1 MILSAAVAA
10 ILVDGLSAQAQ
21 TSSSITENQ
30 FNSQDSPLLFQW
42 GLDSSINVF
51 TNGQSTVAT
60 GSLMSYGGNS
70 AVWNITLNFNTG
82 IETATIAATTSY
94 LSPDY
99 NWSVQSPIGLPGSD
113 SFDQIMIG
121 QLNTSDNGES
131 MVTSDIKING
141 VSIGGTLNDSGQ
153 PGFLGLDLTYD
164 GPINSL
170 SYVDTITSDNGF
182 DLFNGDN
189 GSALL
194 SEVEVAETPEPG
206 TCTLASAGLLVLV
219 FIKRKLANN

>member
-1 MILSAAVAA
+1 MAALAAVM
-10 ILVDGLSAQAQ
+10 VDGLSAQAQ

-51 TNGQSTVAT
+51 TNEHSTVAT
-60 GSLMSYGGNS
+60 GAVMSYGVNS
-70 AVWNITLNFNTG
+70 SVWDITINFNTG
-82 IETATIAATTSY
+82 IETATIAATTDY

-113 SFDQIMIG
+113 SFDQIMIAE
-121 QLNTSDNGES
+121 LNSSANGES

-141 VSIGGTLNDSGQ
+141 VSLDATLDDGGQ

-170 SYVDTITSDNGF
+170 SYVDTITSDSGF
-182 DLFNGDN
+182 DPYNADN
-189 GSALL
+189 GPALL
-194 SEVEVAETPEPG
+194 SEVQLVETPEPG
-206 TCTLASAGLLVLV
+206 TCTLASVGLFALI
-219 FIKRKLANN
+219 FIKRKLVHS